1 MKPMTPKRMAGGLL
15 VLFGST
21 VPVLAASGGGGGGA
35 KALMEPHIG
44 TIFWT
49 LITFL
54 VLAFLLGKVAWKPLL
69 GALDA
74 REKSIEDSLDQAR
87 NERDEAQKLLEEH
100 KALVAQAHRE
110 RADALTRAEQE
121 AEKLKSGIMDEARD
135 QREKLLAQ
143 SREQVEAGLKQA
155 RAELQGLAVDLAI
168 QAATKLL
175 EKNVDDPTQRKL
187 VEDHLADLERR
198 SGQQS

>member
-1 MKPMTPKRMAGGLL
+1 MIAMTPNRMAGGLL

-21 VPVLAASGGGGGGA
+21 VPVLAASDGGGGA

-87 NERDEAQKLLEEH
+87 NERDEAEKLLEEH
-100 KALVAQAHRE
+100 KALIAAAHRE
-110 RADALTRAEQE
+110 RAEALTRAGQE
-121 AEKLKSGIMDEARD
+121 AERLKSGIMDEARD

-155 RAELQGLAVDLAI
+155 KAELQSVAVDLAI

-198 SGQQS
+198 SGRQS

>member
-1 MKPMTPKRMAGGLL
+1 MTPKRLAGGLL
-15 VLFGST
+15 LLFGTT
-21 VPVLAASGGGGGGA
+21 VPVLASSDGGGGA

-49 LITFL
+49 LVTFL
-54 VLAFLLGKVAWKPLL
+54 MLAILLGKVAWKPLL
-69 GALDA
+69 GALNA
-74 REKSIEDSLDQAR
+74 RENSIADSLEQAKK
-87 NERDEAQKLLEEH
+87 EREEAGTLLEEH
-100 KALVAQAHRE
+100 KALIAQAHRE
-110 RADALTRAEQE
+110 RADALSRAEQE
-121 AEKLKSGIMDEARD
+121 AERLKSGIMDEARA
-135 QREKLLAQ
+135 QREKLLTQ

-155 RAELQGLAVDLAI
+155 RLELKEFAVDLAI

-175 EKNVDDPTQRKL
+175 EKNVDDASQRKL

>member
-1 MKPMTPKRMAGGLL
+1 MKPMTPNRMAGGLL

-21 VPVLAASGGGGGGA
+21 VPVLASSEGGGGA

-54 VLAFLLGKVAWKPLL
+54 ALAFLLGKVAWKPLL

-87 NERDEAQKLLEEH
+87 NEREEAQKLLEEH
-100 KALVAQAHRE
+100 KALIAQAHRE
-110 RADALTRAEQE
+110 RAEALSRAEQE
-121 AEKLKSGIMDEARD
+121 AERLKSGIMDEARE
-135 QREKLLAQ
+135 QRDKLLAQ
-143 SREQVEAGLKQA
+143 SREQVEVGLKQA

-175 EKNVDDPTQRKL
+175 EKNMDDASQRKL

-198 SGQQS
+198 SSQQS

>member
-1 MKPMTPKRMAGGLL
+1 MKPMTPYRMAGGLL
-15 VLFGST
+15 VLFGTT
-21 VPVLAASGGGGGGA
+21 VPALASSDGGGGA

-74 REKSIEDSLDQAR
+74 REKSIEDSLDQAK
-87 NERDEAQKLLEEH
+87 NERDESLKLLEEH

-110 RADALTRAEQE
+110 RAEALTRAEQE
-121 AEKLKSGIMDEARD
+121 GERLKSGIMDEAKE

-155 RAELQGLAVDLAI
+155 RTELQGLAVDLAI

-175 EKNVDDPTQRKL
+175 EKNVDDASQRKL

-198 SGQQS
+198 SDQQS

>member
-1 MKPMTPKRMAGGLL
+1 MIAMTPNRMAGGLL

-21 VPVLAASGGGGGGA
+21 VPVLASSDGGGGA

-87 NERDEAQKLLEEH
+87 NERDEAEKLLEEH
-100 KALVAQAHRE
+100 KALIAAAHRE
-110 RADALTRAEQE
+110 RAEALTRAGQE
-121 AEKLKSGIMDEARD
+121 AERLKSGIMDEARD

-155 RAELQGLAVDLAI
+155 KAELQSVAVDLAI

-198 SGQQS
+198 SGRQS

>member
-1 MKPMTPKRMAGGLL
+1 MTPNRMAGGLL
-15 VLFGST
+15 VLFGSI
-21 VPVLAASGGGGGGA
+21 VPALASSEGGGGA

-74 REKSIEDSLDQAR
+74 REKSIEDSLDQAK
-87 NERDEAQKLLEEH
+87 NERDEAQKLLDEH
-100 KALVAQAHRE
+100 KALIAQAHRE
-110 RADALTRAEQE
+110 RAEALTRAGQE
-121 AEKLKSGIMDEARD
+121 AERLKSGIMDEARE

-175 EKNVDDPTQRKL
+175 EKNVDDASQRKL

-198 SGQQS
+198 SDQQS

>member
-1 MKPMTPKRMAGGLL
+1 MFGMA
-15 VLFGST
+15 
-21 VPVLAASGGGGGGA
+21 VPAFASEGGGGA

-49 LITFL
+49 LVTFL

-74 REKSIEDSLDQAR
+74 RERSIEDSLNQAQ
-87 NERDEAQKLLEEH
+87 NEREEAGKLLEEH
-100 KALVAQAHRE
+100 KALIAQAHRE
-110 RADALTRAEQE
+110 RAEALNKAEQE
-121 AEKLKSGIMDEARD
+121 AERLKSGIMDEARD

-143 SREQVEAGLKQA
+143 SREQVQAGLRQA
-155 RAELQGLAVDLAI
+155 QAELKGFAVDLAI

-175 EKNVDDPTQRKL
+175 TKNLDDATQRKL
-187 VEDHLADLERR
+187 VEDHLNDLEQR
-198 SGQQS
+198 SSSGSDLPS